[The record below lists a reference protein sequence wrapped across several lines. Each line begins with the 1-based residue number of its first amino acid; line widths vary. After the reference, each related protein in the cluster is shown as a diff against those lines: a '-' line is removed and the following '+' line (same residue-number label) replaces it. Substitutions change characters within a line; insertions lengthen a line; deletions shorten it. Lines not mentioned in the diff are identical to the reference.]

1 MANYIYKAVD
11 PQTRKHISVNI
22 TASSETEANR
32 LIIEKGLKPLS
43 VKEAKSFNLRG
54 VVSGVKRKEKIIFTN
69 QLSTLI
75 GAGLPLLQSLKSTA
89 EQTKNR
95 ELKKIVS
102 EVVTGIEGGV
112 PFSDALARYPKVF
125 DTIFISL
132 VRAGEASGT
141 LDVSLERLATQQE
154 KDGDLISK
162 VKSAMVYPVIVVL
175 VMIGVVVFML
185 VAVLPQVESFYDG
198 LDGDNQLPL
207 ITRILLVISNTLRDY
222 WFFIILGV
230 AAAAG
235 SFLTWV
241 RTKSGKSVIDRL
253 KISGPAIK
261 SLYQKVYMARFTRT
275 VGTLFG
281 SGVNLIQTLEIIQAG
296 INNIYMTNSIQRS
309 VAQVQEGQ
317 PFSQSLRNDPNFL
330 DLVPDMIQIGEQ
342 SGKTEE
348 MLMKAAVYYEKEVDK
363 QIKLLTTIMEPVL
376 ILGLG
381 GIALTIV
388 LAILLP
394 IYQVVQKGD
403 LF

>member
-1 MANYIYKAVD
+1 M
-11 PQTRKHISVNI
+11 
-22 TASSETEANR
+22 
-32 LIIEKGLKPLS
+32 
-43 VKEAKSFNLRG
+43 
-54 VVSGVKRKEKIIFTN
+54 
-69 QLSTLI
+69 STLI

-95 ELKKIVS
+95 ELKKIVA
-102 EVVTGIEGGV
+102 EVVTGIEGGL

-162 VKSAMVYPVIVVL
+162 VKSAMVYPVIVVF
-175 VMIGVVVFML
+175 VMIAVVVFML

-198 LDGDNQLPL
+198 LEGDNQLPL
-207 ITRILLVISNTLRDY
+207 LTRILLVISNSLRDY

-230 AAAAG
+230 AGVAG
-235 SFLTWV
+235 SFITWV
-241 RTKSGKSVIDRL
+241 RTANGKAVIDRL

-261 SLYQKVYMARFTRT
+261 NLYQKVYMARFART

-296 INNIYMTNSIQRS
+296 INNMYMTNSIKRS

-381 GIALTIV
+381 GIAITIV